1 MSEFSELAR
10 RVDRLGSRAAR
21 APKGGQLLS
30 EIEDVLA
37 EGYMQALTGEARSRR
52 LGGRIERLVDSLDE
66 AGAAVEIRRIT
77 LQRRSLDER
86 VGELRAQLSVLRQ
99 HFIRLGGGQTARR

>member
-10 RVDRLGSRAAR
+10 RIDRLASRAAR
-21 APKGGQLLS
+21 APEDGQLLS

-52 LGGRIERLVDSLDE
+52 LGARIERLVESVNE
-66 AGAAVEIRRIT
+66 AGTAVEIRRIT

-86 VGELRAQLSVLRQ
+86 IRELRAQLSVLRQ
-99 HFIRLGGGQTARR
+99 HLIRLGGGHTARR